1 MELLLA
7 IFPTGNL
14 RMVSISDVLKVL
26 MDDKSMDV
34 FNSVASSRVDSVA
47 ILRKKLGLT
56 RKQYYSIFH
65 NLRNAGLILT
75 RRRKP
80 QLSYFGIVVYEVQKL
95 LLKGVQEYDKLQ
107 TIDSIQTKDDTA
119 EMPIDERNKIINAM
133 IKAKEIRDLLLSHTP
148 AK

>member
-1 MELLLA
+1 
-7 IFPTGNL
+7 
-14 RMVSISDVLKVL
+14 MVSISDVLKVL
-26 MDDKSMDV
+26 MDDKCLDV
-34 FNSVASSRVDSVA
+34 FNSVASSRVNSVS

-56 RKQYYSIFH
+56 RKQYYSIIH

-75 RRRKP
+75 RKRKP

-148 AK
+148 ANK